1 LQVCADT
8 DRDRCANGVKPM
20 DNKDFI
26 MSLYV
31 PGIWIG
37 WLLLNVVLTLASPVI
52 FVIALFS
59 SQSPMSLII
68 DLIEMLSEA
77 LGLTTNEEEPPA

>member
-1 LQVCADT
+1 
-8 DRDRCANGVKPM
+8 M

-26 MSLYV
+26 MALYV
-31 PGIWIG
+31 PGIWVA

-59 SQSPMSLII
+59 SHSPLSLII
-68 DLIEMLSEA
+68 DLIELLSNA
-77 LGLTTNEEEPPA
+77 LGIPTEEEPQQE

>member
-1 LQVCADT
+1 
-8 DRDRCANGVKPM
+8 M

>member
-1 LQVCADT
+1 
-8 DRDRCANGVKPM
+8 M

-31 PGIWIG
+31 PGIWIA
-37 WLLLNVVLTLASPVI
+37 WLLLNVVLTLASPVV

-59 SQSPMSLII
+59 SSSPLSLII
-68 DLIEMLSEA
+68 DLIELLSEA
-77 LGLTTNEEEPPA
+77 LGLPTEEQPEE